1 MRFRS
6 CRQPLARSV
15 GTLMAAVGSL
25 RHSQAGRQPTDAWSH
40 ERPFAIA
47 HSATRCL
54 RRGMSV
60 RCGVLAAQLG
70 RPTSLM
76 PSADLKEARYC
87 ARRRSPSRRAPH
99 RSSLSRRSSPSGP
112 VEPKPVGGGTAPIH
126 HDGHAMTASRHRD
139 IKFRKRRNFKR
150 VCGWGTR
157 IRT

>member
-54 RRGMSV
+54 RRGMSA
-60 RCGVLAAQLG
+60 RCGVLAAKLG
-70 RPTSLM
+70 RPTSLI
-76 PSADLKEARYC
+76 LKRLAIVLEAVPQ
-87 ARRRSPSRRAPH
+87 ARA
-99 RSSLSRRSSPSGP
+99 L
-112 VEPKPVGGGTAPIH
+112 
-126 HDGHAMTASRHRD
+126 
-139 IKFRKRRNFKR
+139 
-150 VCGWGTR
+150 
-157 IRT
+157 RTGLP